1 MAMLRK
7 AAALRNDVSFTNAPA
22 VPPYIAVVAPRATST
37 SSPNRLVDRLVHHG
51 EVASFRELCARV
63 VTPKTRY
70 LVLDLDRTIHLGRD
84 LGEDLG
90 WELCAYQGYG
100 REHFER
106 LEDLQHSGKFL
117 LDWDHPRKTAQYLA
131 RSLKIWAYPGAY
143 YGVWGKAAAH
153 LGWLR
158 RRGFRHFIAD
168 PIRAAQRVPQLTL
181 LRHLQTTSEDVLR
194 ELAQHIWHRH
204 APDQVVDRDDLA
216 WVRAQWPQIEVVLTS
231 ASPKATVEVA
241 GEALSVDHV
250 HYSTLD
256 HINSGEAK
264 IKRLRELCDRVGDAE
279 VEIVGISD
287 TSRGEDHC
295 WAQYFT
301 CVVDINSPTPFPAIV
316 SSESPLREVHSATLL
331 TKHERDRRAAG
342 HTGYLD
348 ARRAKLAAPQT
359 KRELTREDLE
369 RRLGWLLDRVN
380 ALASAPGQIT
390 GDIAYRLAVL
400 QETSANLVRT

>member
-1 MAMLRK
+1 
-7 AAALRNDVSFTNAPA
+7 
-22 VPPYIAVVAPRATST
+22 
-37 SSPNRLVDRLVHHG
+37 LVDRLVHHG

-117 LDWDHPRKTAQYLA
+117 LDWDHPRKTARYLA

-231 ASPKATVEVA
+231 ASPRATVEVA

-331 TKHERDRRAAG
+331 TKHERDQRAAG
-342 HTGYLD
+342 HRGYLD
-348 ARRAKLAAPQT
+348 ARRTKLAAPQT

>member
-1 MAMLRK
+1 
-7 AAALRNDVSFTNAPA
+7 
-22 VPPYIAVVAPRATST
+22 
-37 SSPNRLVDRLVHHG
+37 VHHG
-51 EVASFRELCARV
+51 EVPSFRELCARV
-63 VTPKTRY
+63 LTQETRY

-106 LEDLQHSGKFL
+106 IEKRQQSGKFL
-117 LDWDHPRKTAQYLA
+117 LDWDHPRRTARYLG
-131 RSLKIWAYPGAY
+131 RSLRIWAYPGAY
-143 YGVWGKAAAH
+143 YGVWGKAAAR
-153 LGWLR
+153 LDWLR
-158 RRGFRHFIAD
+158 RRGFRHFVAD

-194 ELAQHIWHRH
+194 DLARHIWRRYER
-204 APDQVVDRDDLA
+204 DQVIDREDLA
-216 WVRAQWPQIEVVLTS
+216 WVRAEWPQVEVVLTS
-231 ASPKATVEVA
+231 ASPKPTVEIA
-241 GEALSVDHV
+241 GEALGVDHV

-264 IKRLRELCDRVGDAE
+264 IKRLRELCDRVGEPDL
-279 VEIVGISD
+279 EIVGISD

-301 CVVDINSPTPFPAIV
+301 RVVDINSPTPFPAIV
-316 SSESPLREVHSATLL
+316 ASDSPLLEVHSAILL
-331 TKHERDRRAAG
+331 TKHERGRRAAG
-342 HTGYLD
+342 DIGYLD
-348 ARRAKLAAPQT
+348 ARRRKMVLAQT
-359 KRELTREDLE
+359 KLELTREDLE
-369 RRLGWLLDRVN
+369 RRLGWLLRRIN

-400 QETSANLVRT
+400 QEASTNLVRA